1 MKKSK
6 QNKLSNRITVRLTD
20 DEYRQIDTAAKRL
33 KISQAAVVRSLI
45 FYVESDNDLLD
56 KIDKKQP
63 HNEVIIRGVDRT
75 TVLKLIGEL
84 NRIGTNI
91 NQIAHKVNRDNH
103 VPHETKKELKQ
114 TNKLLEKVL
123 GVLGCHM

>member
-6 QNKLSNRITVRLTD
+6 QNKLGNRITVRLTD

-56 KIDKKQP
+56 KIDSKQS
-63 HNEVIIRGVDRT
+63 HDEVIIEGVDRA
-75 TVLKLIGEL
+75 TVLNLIREL
-84 NRIGTNI
+84 NHVGNNI

-103 VPHETKKELKQ
+103 VPHATKKELKNIQ
-114 TNKLLEKVL
+114 ELLEKTL

>member
-6 QNKLSNRITVRLTD
+6 QNKLGNRITVRLTE

-56 KIDKKQP
+56 KIDSKQS
-63 HNEVIIRGVDRT
+63 HDEVIIEGVDRA
-75 TVLKLIGEL
+75 TVLNLIREL
-84 NRIGTNI
+84 NHVGNNI

-103 VPHETKKELKQ
+103 IPHETKQELKNV
-114 TNKLLEKVL
+114 NKLLEKVL